1 MVMPEHPD
9 RFIAGREG
17 GLFSF
22 SKEKVAVGENTD
34 RGKTSRFPPLLV
46 GTGSLF
52 NTFNN
57 CSACSGPE
65 PL

>member
-1 MVMPEHPD
+1 MPEHPD

-22 SKEKVAVGENTD
+22 SIEKVAEVEVEKNADGG
-34 RGKTSRFPPLLV
+34 RSSCFPPLL

-52 NTFNN
+52 YTFDS
-57 CSACSGPE
+57 C
-65 PL
+65 L